1 MGWLVTQR
9 SKALPPPAPCVLL
22 RGWAAVLAAAAFPS
36 GVVLIGCEW
45 VSADWLK
52 TLKIET
58 CCRGCGAGVAK
69 PGQRRQAQDLLPQGF
84 VGSNPTPRKHS
95 FNYQTRKK
103 ILSSH

>member
-1 MGWLVTQR
+1 MAWDGWLHSGQKLYRPLLHVF
-9 SKALPPPAPCVLL
+9 LML
-22 RGWAAVLAAAAFPS
+22 RGWAAVLAAAAFLS

-84 VGSNPTPRKHS
+84 VGSNPTPRKH
-95 FNYQTRKK
+95 YLKM
-103 ILSSH
+103 L

>member
-1 MGWLVTQR
+1 
-9 SKALPPPAPCVLL
+9 
-22 RGWAAVLAAAAFPS
+22 LAAAAFPS
-36 GVVLIGCEW
+36 GVVLIGREW

-84 VGSNPTPRKHS
+84 VGSNPTPRKH
-95 FNYQTRKK
+95 YLKM
-103 ILSSH
+103 L